1 MPLVVRPVVESP
13 TGVGDRHR
21 WVWTVVPAQRCHR
34 RQRTVVPPSERAV
47 VRSLRQG
54 SGTGTDGFGQW
65 SLPRGVTD
73 GSGQWS
79 LPRGVTDGFGQWSL
93 PSDPTVGASSG
104 SQAPGRGRGPA
115 SRGGCPALLVLLLS
129 LSLFLSLALS
139 LSLYLFAGVSRQEA
153 LRMKPGAEA
162 RSSEAGRR
170 RRQLGEAAAAV
181 RRRRLGGD
189 NPRDAADRW
198 RPGPRAC
205 LRLHQ
210 CSSTSCADGRY
221 QRRQVWWL

>member
-1 MPLVVRPVVESP
+1 MGLDSGPCPEVSPTAADSGPTVGASSGSQSP

-34 RQRTVVPPSERAV
+34 RQR
-47 VRSLRQG
+47 
-54 SGTGTDGFGQW
+54 F
-65 SLPRGVTD
+65 
-73 GSGQWS
+73 GQWS

-93 PSDPTVGASSG
+93 PSGPTVGASSG